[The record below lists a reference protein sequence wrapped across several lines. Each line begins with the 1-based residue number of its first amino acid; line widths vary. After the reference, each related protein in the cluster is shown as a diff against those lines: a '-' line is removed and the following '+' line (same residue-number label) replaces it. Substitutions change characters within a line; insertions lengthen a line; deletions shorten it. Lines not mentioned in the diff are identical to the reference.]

1 MMVLA
6 LSILVGTSLMLEQS
20 RMEVAALK
28 SEVSSMQA
36 QEVTDVQTPVYSSV
50 TAECTFDGEDSVD
63 VYPVEDQPLV
73 MSELLSAFA
82 SLWKS

>member
-1 MMVLA
+1 
-6 LSILVGTSLMLEQS
+6 
-20 RMEVAALK
+20 
-28 SEVSSMQA
+28 MQA
-36 QEVTDVQTPVYSSV
+36 QEVTDVKTPVYSSV

-63 VYPVEDQPLV
+63 IYPVEDQPLV